1 MSEFV
6 STKRTKVKRLA
17 KRGSYDKNTI
27 YSILDEAII
36 CHVGFTLNGG
46 PFVIPTAYVRINDFI
61 YIHGAKTNQ
70 MMNAINNGSEACITV
85 TLLDAYVLARSAF
98 HHSMNYRSVIM
109 FGKGEVVENQEE
121 KVAALKA
128 FTEHFMPGRWDDI
141 RKPSEKELYATSI
154 LKFRIEEA
162 SAKIR
167 TGPAVDDKEDYELNV
182 WAGVLPVKTMF
193 GEVQR
198 DELLKKDIVEPGYLL
213 DFVSSKK

>member
-1 MSEFV
+1 
-6 STKRTKVKRLA
+6 
-17 KRGSYDKNTI
+17 
-27 YSILDEAII
+27 
-36 CHVGFTLNGG
+36 
-46 PFVIPTAYVRINDFI
+46 
-61 YIHGAKTNQ
+61 

-128 FTEHFMPGRWDDI
+128 FTEHFMPGRWDDV